1 MSYSNKNEGL
11 NRQVNSSGSRVI
23 FKTTSSFQDIYV
35 VEKSEYEGVHGN
47 FRLLKFTPDAVQ
59 GVKKM
64 DDPDFLVLPYS
75 RTIVELINYYGSSC
89 KKGFIIG
96 HGIGTISSYYY
107 EKYLVTAEIDPLVVE
122 VSKKYFGHSGNNVE
136 VGDGLEIL
144 STLQLQSQDIILLD
158 AYSSNG
164 VPQHL
169 ITKEFFALTNEKLS
183 HNGILLINY
192 IGTIK
197 NDKNLYKIYSRIKA
211 IYPYAKLF
219 ASDPKKASN
228 QNLFLVASRTVLE
241 EFSPNEASA
250 IYL

>member
-1 MSYSNKNEGL
+1 MSHSNKNEGL
-11 NRQVNSSGSRVI
+11 NLHVTSSGSRII

-64 DDPDFLVLPYS
+64 EEPEFLVLPYS

-96 HGIGTISSYYY
+96 HGIGTISSYYHD
-107 EKYLVTAEIDPLVVE
+107 KYLVTAEIDPLVVE
-122 VSKKYFGHSGNNVE
+122 VSKNYFGHSGNNVE

-144 STLQLQSQDIILLD
+144 TTLQFQSQDIILLD
-158 AYSSNG
+158 AYSSSG

-183 HNGILLINY
+183 PNGILLINY

-197 NDKNLYKIYSRIKA
+197 KDLYKLYSRIKP
-211 IYPYAKLF
+211 IFPYVKLF

-228 QNLFLVASRTVLE
+228 QNLFLVASQSVLE

-250 IYL
+250 IKL